1 MRLDSGILSLAP
13 SDLSRHLGCAH
24 ATTLALEA
32 ARGERPKPH
41 AGSAYERMIQ
51 EKGDAHERAYLAEL
65 EARGLEIV
73 TIERAGSYADMA
85 ARTRA
90 AMQAGAPVVYQAT
103 FELGRWRGHADFLER
118 VEKETAWARSATRR
132 WTPSS
137 RATRRARRTSCSCAS
152 TARASRPCRVTR
164 RSTCTSR
171 SAPAGASRFGHA
183 TSTRTSRARNA
194 RSSASSTRRPQPS
207 PRSASP
213 VRGARSGPLAT
224 SSGVPPTTFTMS
236 PRSGARRPPCSR
248 PRECRR
254 WRRWP
259 RAPCSPRPVDLKTG
273 TLATLHEQA
282 RLQEATRS
290 NGHVATELLP
300 AEDGRGFERLPEP
313 SRLDL
318 AIDLEGDPFWRAD
331 RELDFHVR
339 AARP

>member
-118 VEKETAWARSATRR
+118 VEKETDLGGCGYEAVDTKLARNEARPAHVLQLCFYSAGIAAVQGDAPEHMHIALGSGRR
-132 WTPSS
+132 ESLRP
-137 RATRRARRTSCSCAS
+137 RDFDAYF
-152 TARASRPCRVTR
+152 ARAQ
-164 RSTCTSR
+164 RSLER
-171 SAPAGASRFGHA
+171 FVDAPPA
-183 TSTRTSRARNA
+183 TSPRN
-194 RSSASSTRRPQPS
+194 
-207 PRSASP
+207 ASP
-213 VRGARSGPLAT
+213 VRGARSGPLCDEQWRAADDLHYVAEIRRAQT
-224 SSGVPPTTFTMS
+224 AVLKASGVSTLAALARGLRAHSARRSEDRDTRDAARAGPAAGGDALERACRDRATAGRGWAADSSDFPSPPVSTWPSTS
-236 PRSGARRPPCSR
+236 RAIRSGAPTAS
-248 PRECRR
+248 
-254 WRRWP
+254 
-259 RAPCSPRPVDLKTG
+259 
-273 TLATLHEQA
+273 
-282 RLQEATRS
+282 
-290 NGHVATELLP
+290 
-300 AEDGRGFERLPEP
+300 
-313 SRLDL
+313 
-318 AIDLEGDPFWRAD
+318 
-331 RELDFHVR
+331 
-339 AARP
+339 